1 MKMVA
6 MIGWIQNI
14 EQRSKPALLLTG
26 LAFLVLVGVVD
37 YLTGV
42 ELFFSVFYLLG
53 VGWATWFVG
62 RGYGILMSILS
73 VIVWLAGDVASGAKY
88 SSPFIPAWNAMIFL
102 VFYFIVVWLLT
113 HLRSL
118 QKTLE
123 ERVEQRTLA
132 LQQEMTE
139 RARLEKEIV
148 EIGERERR
156 RIGRDLHDSLC
167 QHLTGTALA
176 GQVLGEKLAAQASP
190 EVADAGKVVE
200 LVEEGIALA
209 RQLARGLYPVEMDA
223 EGLMA
228 AFQEM
233 ASTTA
238 SLFKITCVFECN
250 PPVLIHDAAAAT
262 HLYHIAQEAVRN
274 AVSHGKARRIMINL
288 ATQEDRVVLTVTD
301 DGAGLPEDFRKS
313 QGLGIRIMAH
323 RAAMI
328 GGGFDICPGPN
339 RGVVVTCSLP
349 NPAQPLREE
358 HPIHEHK
365 R

>member
-1 MKMVA
+1 MKTVA
-6 MIGWIQNI
+6 MIGWIQNL
-14 EQRSKPALLLTG
+14 ERKSKPVLLLTG
-26 LAFLVLVGVVD
+26 AVFLALVGAVD
-37 YLTGV
+37 YLTGS

-62 RGYGILMSILS
+62 RGYGILMSVLS

-113 HLRSL
+113 GLRSL
-118 QKTLE
+118 QKNLE
-123 ERVEQRTLA
+123 DRVQQRTLA
-132 LQQEMTE
+132 LQQEIAE
-139 RARLEKEIV
+139 RARLEKEIL

-176 GQVLGEKLAAQASP
+176 GQVLGEKLVAQSLP
-190 EVADAGKVVE
+190 EAADAGKVVE
-200 LVEEGIALA
+200 LVEEGITLA

-223 EGLMA
+223 EGLMS
-228 AFQEM
+228 AFQEL
-233 ASTTA
+233 ATTTA
-238 SLFKITCVFECN
+238 SLFRISCEFECR

-274 AVSHGKARRIMINL
+274 AVRHGKARRITISL
-288 ATQEDRVVLTVTD
+288 ASPENCVALTVTD
-301 DGAGLPEDFRKS
+301 DGVGLPGDFRKGR
-313 QGLGIRIMAH
+313 GLGIRIMAH

-328 GGGFDICPGPN
+328 GGGFDIRPGP
-339 RGVVVTCSLP
+339 GGGTVVACSFP
-349 NPAQPLREE
+349 NPEQSPREE
-358 HPIHEHK
+358 HHADDRNI
-365 R
+365 